1 MFKKFTKRKHRLST
15 VGVANLTLFVFL
27 MGVALSPFAGTCG
40 GSSIVDAATDNPL
53 LKSDSVQYAMK
64 FQDAVREIYK
74 EVNPAVIRIETE
86 QTIEM
91 NHPFFNDPMFRRF
104 FQVPEGQ
111 QKQKR
116 AGLGSGFIISSD
128 GFAVTNHHV
137 VQKVDKITVKL
148 TNGKEYQAKLVGSD
162 PNSDIALI
170 KIEGAKNLKVVH
182 LGDSDKIEVGDF
194 ALAIGNPFGLQSTLT
209 TGVISSKG
217 QDVNSADGV
226 SRIQTDT
233 SINPGNSGGPLLNVR
248 GEVIGI
254 NQMIYSQSGGSV
266 GIGFAIPINHAK
278 HVIEKLKS
286 GQKIRQGYIGVSV
299 DPEVTA
305 EKLKLLGVEGKTG
318 LIVAQVVLGSPA
330 FKAGIAA
337 NDFITHIDGKPAEKF
352 SVLKAAVLAKGVGG
366 NIEVKLIRQGKEAAV
381 IVKVAEAPQQMQNQG
396 QGP

>member
-1 MFKKFTKRKHRLST
+1 MFRKLNKRRFRFST
-15 VGVANLTLFVFL
+15 LGVANLTLFVFL
-27 MGVALSPFAGTCG
+27 IGVALSPFAGTCSG
-40 GSSIVDAATDNPL
+40 GSLAEAATDNPL
-53 LKSDSVQYAMK
+53 LKSESVQFAMK
-64 FQDAVREIYK
+64 FQEAIREIYK

-86 QTIEM
+86 QTIEI

-116 AGLGSGFIISSD
+116 AGLGSGFVISPD

-148 TNGKEYQAKLVGSD
+148 TNGKEYSARLIGSD

-170 KIEGAKNLKVVH
+170 KIDGAKNLKTAH

-209 TGVISSKG
+209 TGIISSKG

-226 SRIQTDT
+226 SRIQTDA

-278 HVIEKLKS
+278 HVIEKLKA
-286 GQKIRQGYIGVSV
+286 GKKIRQGYIGVHV
-299 DPEVTA
+299 DPEPNE
-305 EKLKLLGVEGKTG
+305 EKLKLLGVPGKTG
-318 LIVAQVVLGSPA
+318 LIVSVVVIGSPA

-352 SVLKAAVLAKGVGG
+352 TVLKSAVLQKGPGAS
-366 NIEVKLIRQGKEAAV
+366 IEVRLIRQGKEMSFTV
-381 IVKVAEAPQQMQNQG
+381 RIAEAPQQQQ
-396 QGP
+396 

>member
-1 MFKKFTKRKHRLST
+1 MFRKINQRRFRLSAL
-15 VGVANLTLFVFL
+15 GVANFTLFVFL
-27 MGVALSPFAGTCG
+27 MGVAFSPFAGTCTGG
-40 GSSIVDAATDNPL
+40 GSVAEAGTDNPL
-53 LKSDSVQYAMK
+53 LKSDAVQHVLK
-64 FQDAVREIYK
+64 FQDAIREIYK

-86 QTIEM
+86 QTVEI

-148 TNGKEYQAKLVGSD
+148 TNGKEYTAKLIGSD

-170 KIEGAKNLKVVH
+170 KIDGAKGLKTAH
-182 LGDSDKIEVGDF
+182 LGDSDKIEVGDIS
-194 ALAIGNPFGLQSTLT
+194 LAIGNPFGLQSTLT
-209 TGVISSKG
+209 TGIISSKG

-226 SRIQTDT
+226 SRIQTDA

-278 HVIEKLKS
+278 HVIEKLKA
-286 GQKIRQGYIGVSV
+286 GKKIRQGYIGVSV
-299 DPEVTA
+299 DPEQTD
-305 EKLKLLGVEGKTG
+305 EKLNLLGVKGKTG
-318 LIVAQVVLGSPA
+318 LIVAQVVIGSPA
-330 FKAGIAA
+330 FKAGIVA

-352 SVLKAAVLAKGVGG
+352 SVLKSAVLQKGVGA
-366 NIEVKLIRQGKEAAV
+366 NIEVKLIRQGKEV
-381 IVKVAEAPQQMQNQG
+381 TVSVKVAEAPQQQQ
-396 QGP
+396 

>member
-1 MFKKFTKRKHRLST
+1 MFRKINQRRFRLST
-15 VGVANLTLFVFL
+15 LGVANFTLFVFL
-27 MGVALSPFAGTCG
+27 MGVAFSPFAGTCTGG
-40 GSSIVDAATDNPL
+40 GSVAEAGTDNPL
-53 LKSDSVQYAMK
+53 LKSDAVQHVLK
-64 FQDAVREIYK
+64 FQEAIREIYK

-86 QTIEM
+86 QTVEI

-148 TNGKEYQAKLVGSD
+148 TNGKEYTAKLIGSD

-170 KIEGAKNLKVVH
+170 KIDGAKGLKTAH
-182 LGDSDKIEVGDF
+182 LGDSDKIEVGDIS
-194 ALAIGNPFGLQSTLT
+194 LAIGNPFGLQSTLT
-209 TGVISSKG
+209 TGIISSKG

-226 SRIQTDT
+226 SRIQTDA

-278 HVIEKLKS
+278 HVIEKLKA
-286 GQKIRQGYIGVSV
+286 GKKIRQGYIGVSV
-299 DPEVTA
+299 DPEQTD
-305 EKLKLLGVEGKTG
+305 EKLNLLGVKGKTG
-318 LIVAQVVLGSPA
+318 LIVAQVVIGSPA
-330 FKAGIAA
+330 FKAGIVA

-352 SVLKAAVLAKGVGG
+352 SVLKSAVLQKGVGA
-366 NIEVKLIRQGKEAAV
+366 NIEVKLIRQGKEV
-381 IVKVAEAPQQMQNQG
+381 TVSVKVAEAPQQQQ
-396 QGP
+396 

>member
-1 MFKKFTKRKHRLST
+1 MFRKLNQRKYRLST
-15 VGVANLTLFVFL
+15 MGVANLTMFVFL
-27 MGVALSPFAGTCG
+27 IGVAFSPFAGTCSG
-40 GSSIVDAATDNPL
+40 GSIAEAATDNPL
-53 LKSDSVQYAMK
+53 LKSDAVQYAVK
-64 FQDAVREIYK
+64 FQDAIREIYK

-86 QTIEM
+86 QTVEV

-116 AGLGSGFIISSD
+116 AGLGSGFIVSPD

-137 VQKVDKITVKL
+137 VQRVDKITVKL
-148 TNGKEYQAKLVGSD
+148 TNGKEYQAKLIGSD

-170 KIEGAKNLKVVH
+170 KIEGAKNLKTAH

-194 ALAIGNPFGLQSTLT
+194 TLAIGNPFGLQSTLT
-209 TGVISSKG
+209 TGIVSSKG

-226 SRIQTDT
+226 SRIQTDA
-233 SINPGNSGGPLLNVR
+233 SINPGNSGGPLLNIR

-278 HVIEKLKS
+278 HIIDKLKS
-286 GQKIRQGYIGVSV
+286 GKKIRQGYIGVSV
-299 DPEVTA
+299 DPEVTD
-305 EKLKLLGVEGKTG
+305 EKLKLLGVQGKTG
-318 LIVAQVVLGSPA
+318 IIVAQVVIGSPA

-337 NDFITHIDGKPAEKF
+337 NDFITQVDGKPAEKF
-352 SVLKAAVLAKGVGG
+352 SILKAAVLQKGVGG
-366 NIEVKLIRQGKEAAV
+366 ELEVKLFRQGKEMTV
-381 IVKVAEAPQQMQNQG
+381 TVKIAEAPQQQQP
-396 QGP
+396 QQ

>member
-1 MFKKFTKRKHRLST
+1 MFRKLNKRKFRFST
-15 VGVANLTLFVFL
+15 MGVANFTLFVFL
-27 MGVALSPFAGTCG
+27 IGVAFSPFAGTCSG
-40 GSSIVDAATDNPL
+40 GSIAEAGTDNPL
-53 LKSDSVQYAMK
+53 LKSESVQYVLK
-64 FQDAVREIYK
+64 FQEAIREIYK

-86 QTIEM
+86 QTVEM

-104 FQVPEGQ
+104 FQVPDGQ

-148 TNGKEYQAKLVGSD
+148 TNGKEYTAKLIGSD

-170 KIEGAKNLKVVH
+170 KIEGAKGLKTAH
-182 LGDSDKIEVGDF
+182 LGDSDKIEVGDLT
-194 ALAIGNPFGLQSTLT
+194 LAIGNPFGLQSTLT
-209 TGVISSKG
+209 TGIVSSKG

-226 SRIQTDT
+226 SRIQTDA
-233 SINPGNSGGPLLNVR
+233 SINPGNSGGPLLNAR

-278 HVIEKLKS
+278 HVIEKLKA
-286 GQKIRQGYIGVSV
+286 GKKIRQGYIGVSV
-299 DPEVTA
+299 DPEIT
-305 EKLKLLGVEGKTG
+305 EDKLNLLGVSGKTG
-318 LIVAQVVLGSPA
+318 LIVAQVVIGSPA

-352 SVLKAAVLAKGVGG
+352 SVLKAAVLQKGVGAT
-366 NIEVKLIRQGKEAAV
+366 IEVKLIRQGKEVAV
-381 IVKVAEAPQQMQNQG
+381 SVKVAEAPQ
-396 QGP
+396 PAK

>member
-1 MFKKFTKRKHRLST
+1 MFRKINKRRFRFST
-15 VGVANLTLFVFL
+15 LGVANFTLFVFL
-27 MGVALSPFAGTCG
+27 IGVAFSPFAGTCTGG
-40 GSSIVDAATDNPL
+40 GSVAEAGTDNPL
-53 LKSDSVQYAMK
+53 LKSDAVQHVLK
-64 FQDAVREIYK
+64 FQEAIREIYK

-86 QTIEM
+86 QTVEI

-148 TNGKEYQAKLVGSD
+148 TSGKEYTAKLIGSD

-170 KIEGAKNLKVVH
+170 KIDGAKGLKTAH
-182 LGDSDKIEVGDF
+182 LGDSDKIEVGDIS
-194 ALAIGNPFGLQSTLT
+194 LAIGNPFGLQSTLT
-209 TGVISSKG
+209 TGIISSKG

-226 SRIQTDT
+226 SRIQTDA

-278 HVIEKLKS
+278 HVIEKLKA
-286 GQKIRQGYIGVSV
+286 GKKIRQGYIGVSV
-299 DPEVTA
+299 DPEATD
-305 EKLKLLGVEGKTG
+305 EKLNLLGVKGKTG
-318 LIVAQVVLGSPA
+318 LIVAQVVIGSPA
-330 FKAGIAA
+330 FKAGIVS
-337 NDFITHIDGKPAEKF
+337 NDFITHIDGKAAEKF
-352 SVLKAAVLAKGVGG
+352 SVLKSAVLQKGVGA
-366 NIEVKLIRQGKEAAV
+366 NIEVKLIRQGKEMTV
-381 IVKVAEAPQQMQNQG
+381 SVKVAEAPQQQQ
-396 QGP
+396 

>member
-1 MFKKFTKRKHRLST
+1 MFRKINQRRFRLST
-15 VGVANLTLFVFL
+15 LGVANFTLFVFL
-27 MGVALSPFAGTCG
+27 MGVAFSPFAGTCTGG
-40 GSSIVDAATDNPL
+40 GSVAEAGTDNPL
-53 LKSDSVQYAMK
+53 LKSDAVQHVLK
-64 FQDAVREIYK
+64 FQEAIREIYK

-86 QTIEM
+86 QTVEI

-148 TNGKEYQAKLVGSD
+148 TNGKEYTAKLIGSD

-170 KIEGAKNLKVVH
+170 KIDGAKGLKTAH
-182 LGDSDKIEVGDF
+182 LGDSDKIEVGDIS
-194 ALAIGNPFGLQSTLT
+194 LAIGNPFGLQSTLT
-209 TGVISSKG
+209 TGIISSKG

-226 SRIQTDT
+226 SRIQTDA

-278 HVIEKLKS
+278 HVIEKLKA
-286 GQKIRQGYIGVSV
+286 GKKIRQGYIGVSV
-299 DPEVTA
+299 DPEQTD
-305 EKLKLLGVEGKTG
+305 EKLNLLGVKGKTG
-318 LIVAQVVLGSPA
+318 LIVAQVVIGSPA
-330 FKAGIAA
+330 FKAGIVA

-352 SVLKAAVLAKGVGG
+352 SVLKSAVLQKGVGA
-366 NIEVKLIRQGKEAAV
+366 NIEVKLIRQGNEV
-381 IVKVAEAPQQMQNQG
+381 TVSVKVAEAPQQQQ
-396 QGP
+396 

>member
-1 MFKKFTKRKHRLST
+1 MFRKINQRRFRLSAL
-15 VGVANLTLFVFL
+15 GVANFTLFVFL
-27 MGVALSPFAGTCG
+27 MGVAFSPFAGTCTGG
-40 GSSIVDAATDNPL
+40 GSVAEAGTDNPL
-53 LKSDSVQYAMK
+53 LKSDAVQHVLK
-64 FQDAVREIYK
+64 FQEAIREIYK

-86 QTIEM
+86 QTVEI

-148 TNGKEYQAKLVGSD
+148 TNGKEYTAKLIGSD

-170 KIEGAKNLKVVH
+170 KIDGAKGLKTAH
-182 LGDSDKIEVGDF
+182 LGDSDKIEVGDLS
-194 ALAIGNPFGLQSTLT
+194 LAIGNPFGLQSTLT
-209 TGVISSKG
+209 TGIISSKG

-226 SRIQTDT
+226 SRIQTDA

-278 HVIEKLKS
+278 HVIEKLKA
-286 GQKIRQGYIGVSV
+286 GKKIRQGYIGVSV
-299 DPEVTA
+299 DPEQTD
-305 EKLKLLGVEGKTG
+305 EKLNLLGVKGKTG
-318 LIVAQVVLGSPA
+318 LIVAQVVIGSPA
-330 FKAGIAA
+330 FKAGIVA

-352 SVLKAAVLAKGVGG
+352 SVLKSAVLQKGVGA
-366 NIEVKLIRQGKEAAV
+366 NIEVKLIRQGKEV
-381 IVKVAEAPQQMQNQG
+381 TVSVKVAEAPQQQQ
-396 QGP
+396 

>member
-1 MFKKFTKRKHRLST
+1 MFRKLNQRKFRFST
-15 VGVANLTLFVFL
+15 MGIANFTMFVFL
-27 MGVALSPFAGTCG
+27 IGVAFSPFAGTCG
-40 GSSIVDAATDNPL
+40 GGSIAEAATDNPL
-53 LKSDSVQYAMK
+53 LKSDAVSYAMK
-64 FQDAVREIYK
+64 FQDAIREIYK

-86 QTIEM
+86 QTVEV
-91 NHPFFNDPMFRRF
+91 NNPFFNDPMFRRF

-116 AGLGSGFIISSD
+116 AGLGSGFVISPD

-137 VQKVDKITVKL
+137 VQRVDKITVKL
-148 TNGKEYQAKLVGSD
+148 TNGKEYQAKLIGSD

-170 KIEGAKNLKVVH
+170 KIEGAKNLKTAH

-209 TGVISSKG
+209 TGIISSKG

-226 SRIQTDT
+226 SRIQTDA

-278 HVIEKLKS
+278 HIIDKLKS
-286 GQKIRQGYIGVSV
+286 GKKIRQGYIGVSV
-299 DPEVTA
+299 DPEATD
-305 EKLKLLGVEGKTG
+305 EKLKHLGVQGKTG
-318 LIVAQVVLGSPA
+318 IIVAQVVIGSPA

-337 NDFITHIDGKPAEKF
+337 NDFITHVDGKPADKF
-352 SVLKAAVLAKGVGG
+352 SVLKATVLQKGVGG
-366 NIEVKLIRQGKEAAV
+366 EIEIKLFRGGKEMAV
-381 IVKVAEAPQQMQNQG
+381 TVRIAEAPQQQPQ
-396 QGP
+396 Q

>member
-1 MFKKFTKRKHRLST
+1 MFKKLNQRKFRFST
-15 VGVANLTLFVFL
+15 LGVANLTLFVFL
-27 MGVALSPFAGTCG
+27 IGVAFSPFAGTCG
-40 GSSIVDAATDNPL
+40 GGSIAEAATDNPL
-53 LKSDSVQYAMK
+53 LKSESVQYALK
-64 FQDAVREIYK
+64 FQDAIREIYK

-86 QTIEM
+86 QTVEV

-116 AGLGSGFIISSD
+116 AGLGSGFVISSD

-148 TNGKEYQAKLVGSD
+148 TNGKEYSAKLIGSD

-170 KIEGAKNLKVVH
+170 KIEGAKNLKTAH

-209 TGVISSKG
+209 TGIVSSKG

-226 SRIQTDT
+226 SRIQTDA

-278 HVIEKLKS
+278 HVIEKLKA
-286 GQKIRQGYIGVSV
+286 GKKIRQGYIGVSV
-299 DPEVTA
+299 DPEVTE
-305 EKLKLLGVEGKTG
+305 EKLKLLGVSGKSG
-318 LIVAQVVLGSPA
+318 LIVAQVVIGSPA

-352 SVLKAAVLAKGVGG
+352 SVLKAAVLQKGVGG
-366 NIEVKLIRQGKEAAV
+366 QIEVRLIRQGKEV
-381 IVKVAEAPQQMQNQG
+381 TVSVKVAEAPQPQQ
-396 QGP
+396 

>member
-1 MFKKFTKRKHRLST
+1 MFKKFFETMGRRKHRLST
-15 VGVANLTLFVFL
+15 MGIANLTIFIFL
-27 MGVALSPFAGTCG
+27 MGVAFSPFAGTCSGSG
-40 GSSIVDAATDNPL
+40 GIAEAATDNPL
-53 LKSDSVQYAMK
+53 LKSDAIQFASK
-64 FQDAVREIYK
+64 FQDAIREIYK

-86 QTIEM
+86 QTVEV

-116 AGLGSGFIISSD
+116 AGLGSGFVISTD
-128 GFAVTNHHV
+128 GYAVTNHHV

-148 TNGKEYQAKLVGSD
+148 TNGKEYQAKLIGSD

-170 KIEGAKNLKVVH
+170 KIDGAKNLKTAH

-194 ALAIGNPFGLQSTLT
+194 TLAIGNPFGLQSTLT
-209 TGVISSKG
+209 TGIVSSKG

-226 SRIQTDT
+226 SRIQTDA
-233 SINPGNSGGPLLNVR
+233 SINPGNSGGPLLNIR

-278 HVIEKLKS
+278 HVIEKLKK

-299 DPEVTA
+299 DPEVTE

-318 LIVAQVVLGSPA
+318 LIVAQVVIGSPA
-330 FKAGIAA
+330 FKAGIVA
-337 NDFITHIDGKPAEKF
+337 NDFITHVDGKPAEKF
-352 SVLKAAVLAKGVGG
+352 SVLKAAVLQKGVGG
-366 NIEVKLIRQGKEAAV
+366 ELEVKYIRQGKENTV
-381 IVKVAEAPQQMQNQG
+381 TVKIAEAPQQAQ
-396 QGP
+396 

>member
-1 MFKKFTKRKHRLST
+1 MFKKLTRRKFKLST
-15 VGVANLTLFVFL
+15 MGVANLTLFVFL
-27 MGVALSPFAGTCG
+27 MGVALSPFAGTC
-40 GSSIVDAATDNPL
+40 SRNSLVEASTDNPL
-53 LKSDSVQYAMK
+53 LKSESVQLASK
-64 FQDAVREIYK
+64 FQEAIREIYK

-86 QTIEM
+86 QTVEI
-91 NHPFFNDPMFRRF
+91 NHPFFNDPTFRRF

-116 AGLGSGFIISSD
+116 AGLGSGFVISSD

-148 TNGKEYQAKLVGSD
+148 TNGKEYSAKLIGSD

-170 KIEGAKNLKVVH
+170 KIDGAKNLKTVH
-182 LGDSDKIEVGDF
+182 LGDSEKIEVGDF

-209 TGVISSKG
+209 TGIISSKG

-233 SINPGNSGGPLLNVR
+233 SINPGNSGGPLLNIR

-278 HVIEKLKS
+278 HVIEKLKA
-286 GQKIRQGYIGVSV
+286 GKKIRQGYIGVSV
-299 DPEVTA
+299 DPEVSD
-305 EKLKLLGVEGKTG
+305 EKLKLLGVPGKAG
-318 LIVAQVVLGSPA
+318 LIVSQVVIGSPA

-337 NDFITHIDGKPAEKF
+337 NDFITHVDGKPADKF
-352 SVLKAAVLAKGVGG
+352 SVLKAAVLQKGVGAE
-366 NIEVKLIRQGKEAAV
+366 IELKIIRQGRESTV
-381 IVKVAEAPQQMQNQG
+381 TVKVAEAPQQRTR
-396 QGP
+396 

>member
-1 MFKKFTKRKHRLST
+1 MFRKLNRRKFRFST
-15 VGVANLTLFVFL
+15 LGVANLTLFVFL
-27 MGVALSPFAGTCG
+27 IGVAFSPFAGTCG
-40 GSSIVDAATDNPL
+40 GGSIAEAATDNPL
-53 LKSDSVQYAMK
+53 LKSESVQFALK
-64 FQDAVREIYK
+64 FQDAIREIYK

-86 QTIEM
+86 QTVEV

-116 AGLGSGFIISSD
+116 AGLGSGFVISSD

-148 TNGKEYQAKLVGSD
+148 TNGKEYSARLIGSD

-170 KIEGAKNLKVVH
+170 KIDGAKNLKTAH

-209 TGVISSKG
+209 TGIVSSKG

-226 SRIQTDT
+226 SRIQTDA

-278 HVIEKLKS
+278 HVIEKLKA
-286 GQKIRQGYIGVSV
+286 GKKIRQGYIGVSV
-299 DPEVTA
+299 DPEVTE
-305 EKLKLLGVEGKTG
+305 EKLNLLGVSGKSG
-318 LIVAQVVLGSPA
+318 LIVAQVVIGSPA

-352 SVLKAAVLAKGVGG
+352 SVLKAAVLQKGVGAS
-366 NIEVKLIRQGKEAAV
+366 IEIRLIRQGKEMSV
-381 IVKVAEAPQQMQNQG
+381 TVKVAEAPQQQQ
-396 QGP
+396 

>member
-1 MFKKFTKRKHRLST
+1 MFRKLNKRKYRFSSM
-15 VGVANLTLFVFL
+15 GIANLTMFVFL
-27 MGVALSPFAGTCG
+27 IGVAFSPFAGTCG
-40 GSSIVDAATDNPL
+40 GGSIAEAATDNPL
-53 LKSDSVQYAMK
+53 LKSEAVGIAMK
-64 FQDAVREIYK
+64 FQDAIREIYK

-86 QTIEM
+86 QTVEV

-137 VQKVDKITVKL
+137 VQRVDKITVKL
-148 TNGKEYQAKLVGSD
+148 TNGKEYQAKLIGSD

-170 KIEGAKNLKVVH
+170 KIEGAKNLKTAH

-209 TGVISSKG
+209 TGIISSKG

-226 SRIQTDT
+226 SRIQTDA

-278 HVIEKLKS
+278 HIIDKLKS
-286 GQKIRQGYIGVSV
+286 GKKIRQGYIGVSV
-299 DPEVTA
+299 DPEVTE
-305 EKLKLLGVEGKTG
+305 EKLKLLGVPGKTG
-318 LIVAQVVLGSPA
+318 IIVAQVVIGSPA

-337 NDFITHIDGKPAEKF
+337 NDFITHVDGKPADKF
-352 SVLKAAVLAKGVGG
+352 SVLKASVLQKGVGG
-366 NIEVKLIRQGKEAAV
+366 EIEIKLYRQGKEV
-381 IVKVAEAPQQMQNQG
+381 NVTVKVAEAPQQQPQ
-396 QGP
+396 Q

>member
-1 MFKKFTKRKHRLST
+1 MMFKKLNQRKFRFST
-15 VGVANLTLFVFL
+15 IGVANLTLFVFL
-27 MGVALSPFAGTCG
+27 IGVAFSPFAGTCG
-40 GSSIVDAATDNPL
+40 GGSIAEAATDNPL
-53 LKSDSVQYAMK
+53 LKSESVQYALK
-64 FQDAVREIYK
+64 FQDAIREIYK

-86 QTIEM
+86 QTVEV

-116 AGLGSGFIISSD
+116 AGLGSGFVISSD

-148 TNGKEYQAKLVGSD
+148 TNGKEYSAKLIGSD

-170 KIEGAKNLKVVH
+170 KIDGAKNLKTAH

-209 TGVISSKG
+209 TGIISSKG

-226 SRIQTDT
+226 SRIQTDA

-278 HVIEKLKS
+278 HVIEKLKA
-286 GQKIRQGYIGVSV
+286 GKKIRQGYIGVSV
-299 DPEVTA
+299 DPEVTE
-305 EKLKLLGVEGKTG
+305 EKLKLLGVSGKSG
-318 LIVAQVVLGSPA
+318 LIVAQVVIGSPA

-352 SVLKAAVLAKGVGG
+352 SVLKAAVLQKGVGAE
-366 NIEVKLIRQGKEAAV
+366 IEVRLIRQGKEITV
-381 IVKVAEAPQQMQNQG
+381 TVRVAEAPQQQQ
-396 QGP
+396 

>member
-1 MFKKFTKRKHRLST
+1 MFRKMNQRKYRFST
-15 VGVANLTLFVFL
+15 MGIANLTMFVFL
-27 MGVALSPFAGTCG
+27 IGVAFSPFAGTCG
-40 GSSIVDAATDNPL
+40 GGSIAEAATDNPL
-53 LKSDSVQYAMK
+53 LKSESVSYAMK
-64 FQDAVREIYK
+64 FQDAIREIYK

-86 QTIEM
+86 QTVEV
-91 NHPFFNDPMFRRF
+91 NHPFFNDPMFRRY

-116 AGLGSGFIISSD
+116 AGLGSGFVISAD

-137 VQKVDKITVKL
+137 VQRVDKITVKL
-148 TNGKEYQAKLVGSD
+148 TNGKEYQAKLIGSD

-170 KIEGAKNLKVVH
+170 KIEGAKSLKTAH

-209 TGVISSKG
+209 TGIISSKG

-226 SRIQTDT
+226 SRIQTDA

-278 HVIEKLKS
+278 HIIDKLKS
-286 GQKIRQGYIGVSV
+286 GKKIRQGYIGVSV
-299 DPEVTA
+299 DPEATE
-305 EKLKLLGVEGKTG
+305 EKLKHLGVAGKTG
-318 LIVAQVVLGSPA
+318 IIVAQVVIGSPA

-337 NDFITHIDGKPAEKF
+337 NDFITHVDGKPADKF
-352 SVLKAAVLAKGVGG
+352 SVLKATVLQKGVGG
-366 NIEVKLIRQGKEAAV
+366 EIEIKLMRQGKEIAV
-381 IVKVAEAPQQMQNQG
+381 TVKVAEAPLQQPQQ
-396 QGP
+396 

>member
-1 MFKKFTKRKHRLST
+1 MFRKINKRRFRFST
-15 VGVANLTLFVFL
+15 LGVANFTLFVFL
-27 MGVALSPFAGTCG
+27 IGVAFSPFAGTCTGG
-40 GSSIVDAATDNPL
+40 GSVAEAGTDNPL
-53 LKSDSVQYAMK
+53 LKSDAVQHVLK
-64 FQDAVREIYK
+64 FQEAIREIYK

-86 QTIEM
+86 QTVEI

-148 TNGKEYQAKLVGSD
+148 TSGKEYTAKLIGSD

-170 KIEGAKNLKVVH
+170 KIDGAKGLKTAH
-182 LGDSDKIEVGDF
+182 LGDSDKIEVGDIS
-194 ALAIGNPFGLQSTLT
+194 LAIGNPFGLQSTQT
-209 TGVISSKG
+209 TGIISSKG

-226 SRIQTDT
+226 SRIQTDA

-278 HVIEKLKS
+278 HVIEKLKA
-286 GQKIRQGYIGVSV
+286 GKKIRQGYIGVSV
-299 DPEVTA
+299 DPEATD
-305 EKLKLLGVEGKTG
+305 EKLSLLGVKGKTG
-318 LIVAQVVLGSPA
+318 LIVAQVVIGSPA
-330 FKAGIAA
+330 FKAGIVS
-337 NDFITHIDGKPAEKF
+337 NDFITHIDGKAAEKF
-352 SVLKAAVLAKGVGG
+352 SVLKSAVLQKGVGA
-366 NIEVKLIRQGKEAAV
+366 NIEVKLIRQGKEMTV
-381 IVKVAEAPQQMQNQG
+381 SVKVAEAPQQQQ
-396 QGP
+396 

>member
-1 MFKKFTKRKHRLST
+1 MFRKINQRRFRLSAL
-15 VGVANLTLFVFL
+15 GVANFTLFVFL
-27 MGVALSPFAGTCG
+27 MGVAFSPFAGTCTGG
-40 GSSIVDAATDNPL
+40 GSVAEAGTDNPL
-53 LKSDSVQYAMK
+53 LKSDAVQHVLK
-64 FQDAVREIYK
+64 FQEAIREIYK

-86 QTIEM
+86 QTVEI

-148 TNGKEYQAKLVGSD
+148 TNGKEYTAKLIGSD

-170 KIEGAKNLKVVH
+170 KIDGAKGLKTAH
-182 LGDSDKIEVGDF
+182 LGDSDKIEVGDIS
-194 ALAIGNPFGLQSTLT
+194 LAIGNPFGLQSTLT
-209 TGVISSKG
+209 TGIISSKG

-226 SRIQTDT
+226 SRIQTDA

-278 HVIEKLKS
+278 HVIEKLKA
-286 GQKIRQGYIGVSV
+286 GKKIRQGYIGVSV
-299 DPEVTA
+299 DPEQTD
-305 EKLKLLGVEGKTG
+305 EKLNLLGVKGKTG
-318 LIVAQVVLGSPA
+318 LIVAQVVIGSPA
-330 FKAGIAA
+330 FKAGIVA

-352 SVLKAAVLAKGVGG
+352 SVLKSAVLQKGVGA
-366 NIEVKLIRQGKEAAV
+366 NIEVKLIRQGKEV
-381 IVKVAEAPQQMQNQG
+381 TVSVKVAEAPQQQQ
-396 QGP
+396 

>member
-1 MFKKFTKRKHRLST
+1 MFRKLNKRKFRFST
-15 VGVANLTLFVFL
+15 IGVANFTLFVFL
-27 MGVALSPFAGTCG
+27 IGVAFSPFAGTCG
-40 GSSIVDAATDNPL
+40 GGSVAEAGTDNPL
-53 LKSDSVQYAMK
+53 LKSDAVQHVLK
-64 FQDAVREIYK
+64 FQEAIREIYK

-86 QTIEM
+86 QTVEM

-148 TNGKEYQAKLVGSD
+148 TNGKEYTAKLVGSD

-170 KIEGAKNLKVVH
+170 KIDGAKGLKTAH
-182 LGDSDKIEVGDF
+182 LGDSDKIEVGDLS
-194 ALAIGNPFGLQSTLT
+194 LAIGNPFGLQSTLT
-209 TGVISSKG
+209 TGIISSKG

-226 SRIQTDT
+226 SRIQTDA

-278 HVIEKLKS
+278 HVIEKLKA
-286 GQKIRQGYIGVSV
+286 GKKIRQGYIGVSV
-299 DPEVTA
+299 DPEVTD
-305 EKLKLLGVEGKTG
+305 EKLKLLGVSGKTG
-318 LIVAQVVLGSPA
+318 LIVAQVVIGSPA
-330 FKAGIAA
+330 FKAGIVA

-352 SVLKAAVLAKGVGG
+352 SVLKSAVLQKGVGA
-366 NIEVKLIRQGKEAAV
+366 NIEVKLIRQGKEVAV
-381 IVKVAEAPQQMQNQG
+381 SVKVAEAPQQQQ
-396 QGP
+396 

>member
-1 MFKKFTKRKHRLST
+1 MFKKLTKRKFKLST
-15 VGVANLTLFVFL
+15 MGVANLTLFVFL
-27 MGVALSPFAGTCG
+27 MGVALSPFAGTC
-40 GSSIVDAATDNPL
+40 SRNSLVEASTDNPL
-53 LKSDSVQYAMK
+53 LKSESVQLASK
-64 FQDAVREIYK
+64 FQEAIREIYK

-86 QTIEM
+86 QTVEI
-91 NHPFFNDPMFRRF
+91 NHPFFNDPTFRRF

-116 AGLGSGFIISSD
+116 AGLGSGFVISSD

-148 TNGKEYQAKLVGSD
+148 TNGKEYSAKLIGSD

-170 KIEGAKNLKVVH
+170 KIDGAKNLKTVH
-182 LGDSDKIEVGDF
+182 LGDSEKIEVGDF

-209 TGVISSKG
+209 TGIISSKG

-233 SINPGNSGGPLLNVR
+233 SINPGNSGGPLLNIR

-278 HVIEKLKS
+278 HVIEKLKA
-286 GQKIRQGYIGVSV
+286 GKKIRQGYIGVSV
-299 DPEVTA
+299 DPEVSD
-305 EKLKLLGVEGKTG
+305 EKLKLLGVPGKAG
-318 LIVAQVVLGSPA
+318 LIVSQVVIGSPA

-337 NDFITHIDGKPAEKF
+337 NDFITHVDGKPADKF
-352 SVLKAAVLAKGVGG
+352 SVLKAAVLQKGVGAE
-366 NIEVKLIRQGKEAAV
+366 IELKIIRQGRESTV
-381 IVKVAEAPQQMQNQG
+381 TVKVAEAPQQRTR
-396 QGP
+396 

>member
-1 MFKKFTKRKHRLST
+1 MLTKWMKRKHRIST
-15 VGVANLTLFVFL
+15 LGVANLTLFIFL

-40 GSSIVDAATDNPL
+40 SSSIVDATTDNPL

-64 FQDAVREIYK
+64 FQEAVREIYK

-86 QTIEM
+86 QTVEV

-116 AGLGSGFIISSD
+116 AGLGSGFIISPD

-137 VQKVDKITVKL
+137 VQKVDKITVKM

-162 PNSDIALI
+162 PASDIALI
-170 KIEGAKNLKVVH
+170 KIDGPKNLKTVH

-209 TGVISSKG
+209 TGIISSKG

-278 HVIEKLKS
+278 HVIEKLKK

-299 DPEVTA
+299 DPEVTD

-352 SVLKAAVLAKGVGG
+352 QILKAAVLAKGVGA
-366 NIEVKLIRQGKEAAV
+366 NIEIKLIRQGKEATV
-381 IVKVAEAPQQMQNQG
+381 SVKIAEAPQQAQPQ
-396 QGP
+396 Q

>member
-1 MFKKFTKRKHRLST
+1 MFKKLNQKKFRFST
-15 VGVANLTLFVFL
+15 MGVANLTLFVFL
-27 MGVALSPFAGTCG
+27 IGVAFSPFAGTCG
-40 GSSIVDAATDNPL
+40 GGSIAEAATDNPL
-53 LKSDSVQYAMK
+53 LKSESVQYALK
-64 FQDAVREIYK
+64 FQDAIREIYK

-86 QTIEM
+86 QTVEV

-116 AGLGSGFIISSD
+116 AGLGSGFVISSD

-148 TNGKEYQAKLVGSD
+148 TSGKEYSAKLIGSD

-170 KIEGAKNLKVVH
+170 KIEGAKNLKTAH

-209 TGVISSKG
+209 TGIVSSKG

-226 SRIQTDT
+226 SRIQTDA

-278 HVIEKLKS
+278 HVIEKLKA
-286 GQKIRQGYIGVSV
+286 GKKIRQGYIGVSV
-299 DPEVTA
+299 DPEVTE
-305 EKLKLLGVEGKTG
+305 EKLKLLGVSGKSG
-318 LIVAQVVLGSPA
+318 LIVAQVVIGSPA

-352 SVLKAAVLAKGVGG
+352 SVLKAAVLQKGVGAQ
-366 NIEVKLIRQGKEAAV
+366 IEVRLIRQGKEITV
-381 IVKVAEAPQQMQNQG
+381 SVKVAEAPQQQQ
-396 QGP
+396 

>member
-1 MFKKFTKRKHRLST
+1 MFKKLNQRKFRFST
-15 VGVANLTLFVFL
+15 IGVANLTLFVFL
-27 MGVALSPFAGTCG
+27 IGVAFSPFAGTCG
-40 GSSIVDAATDNPL
+40 GGSIAEAATDNPL
-53 LKSDSVQYAMK
+53 LKSESVQYALK
-64 FQDAVREIYK
+64 FQDAIREIYK

-86 QTIEM
+86 QTVEV

-116 AGLGSGFIISSD
+116 AGLGSGFVISSD

-148 TNGKEYQAKLVGSD
+148 TNGKEYSAKLIGSD

-170 KIEGAKNLKVVH
+170 KIDGAKNLKTAH

-209 TGVISSKG
+209 TGIVSSKG

-226 SRIQTDT
+226 SRIQTDA

-278 HVIEKLKS
+278 HVIEKLKA
-286 GQKIRQGYIGVSV
+286 GKKIRQGYIGVSV
-299 DPEVTA
+299 DPEVTE
-305 EKLKLLGVEGKTG
+305 EKLKLLGVSGKSG
-318 LIVAQVVLGSPA
+318 LIVAQVVIGSPA

-352 SVLKAAVLAKGVGG
+352 SVLKAAVLQKGVGG
-366 NIEVKLIRQGKEAAV
+366 QIEVRLIRQGKEV
-381 IVKVAEAPQQMQNQG
+381 TVSVRVAEAPQPQQ
-396 QGP
+396 

>member
-1 MFKKFTKRKHRLST
+1 MFKKLTRRKFKLST
-15 VGVANLTLFVFL
+15 MGVANLTLFVFL
-27 MGVALSPFAGTCG
+27 MGVALSP
-40 GSSIVDAATDNPL
+40 L
-53 LKSDSVQYAMK
+53 LKSELVQLASK
-64 FQDAVREIYK
+64 FQEAIREIYK

-86 QTIEM
+86 QTVEI
-91 NHPFFNDPMFRRF
+91 NHPFFNDPTFRRF

-116 AGLGSGFIISSD
+116 AGLGSGFVISSD

-148 TNGKEYQAKLVGSD
+148 TNGKEYSAKLIGSD

-170 KIEGAKNLKVVH
+170 KIDGAKNLKTVH
-182 LGDSDKIEVGDF
+182 LGDSEKIEVGDF

-209 TGVISSKG
+209 TGIISSKG

-233 SINPGNSGGPLLNVR
+233 SINPGNSGGPLLNIR

-278 HVIEKLKS
+278 HVIEKLKA
-286 GQKIRQGYIGVSV
+286 GKKIRQGYIGVSV
-299 DPEVTA
+299 DPEVSD
-305 EKLKLLGVEGKTG
+305 EKLKLLGVPGKAG
-318 LIVAQVVLGSPA
+318 LIVSQVVIGSPA

-337 NDFITHIDGKPAEKF
+337 NDFITHVDGKPADKF
-352 SVLKAAVLAKGVGG
+352 SVLKAAVLQKGVGAE
-366 NIEVKLIRQGKEAAV
+366 IELKIIRQGRESTV
-381 IVKVAEAPQQMQNQG
+381 TVKVAEAPQQRTR
-396 QGP
+396 

>member
-1 MFKKFTKRKHRLST
+1 MFKKLNQRKFRFST
-15 VGVANLTLFVFL
+15 IGVANLTLFVFL
-27 MGVALSPFAGTCG
+27 IGVAFSPFAGTCG
-40 GSSIVDAATDNPL
+40 GGSIAEAATDNPL
-53 LKSDSVQYAMK
+53 LKSESVQYALK
-64 FQDAVREIYK
+64 FQDAIREIYK

-86 QTIEM
+86 QTVEV

-116 AGLGSGFIISSD
+116 AGLGSGFVISSD

-148 TNGKEYQAKLVGSD
+148 TNGKEYSAKLIGSD

-170 KIEGAKNLKVVH
+170 KIDGAKNLKTAH

-209 TGVISSKG
+209 TGIVSSKG

-226 SRIQTDT
+226 SRIQTDA

-278 HVIEKLKS
+278 HVIEKLKA
-286 GQKIRQGYIGVSV
+286 GKKIRQGYIGVSV
-299 DPEVTA
+299 DPEVTE
-305 EKLKLLGVEGKTG
+305 EKLKLLGVSGKSG
-318 LIVAQVVLGSPA
+318 LIVAQVVIGSPA

-352 SVLKAAVLAKGVGG
+352 SVLKAAVLQKGVGG
-366 NIEVKLIRQGKEAAV
+366 QIEVRLIRQGKEV
-381 IVKVAEAPQQMQNQG
+381 IVSVKVAEAPQPQQ
-396 QGP
+396 